1 MMAKLLA
8 LIPALIGAMRDA
20 MRLSGAVQSRTTRSQ
35 WTGNA
40 VTVFIASVLV
50 AVVKIFV
57 PDTPLDD
64 NSVAVG
70 FIMVVAAAIGPLVS
84 RALGFRQDGAPAS
97 PTTSSVDVA
106 PLTPHPVLPDIFVRA
121 KMDGAKSW
129 NRVSGSCDDLTSA
142 GYIFG
147 VSADGAVW
155 NLLDG
160 LPTGE
165 VVPLPKPAT
174 DPAAK
179 DAAWDKLREDLGDG
193 RES

>member
-1 MMAKLLA
+1 MGKLLA
-8 LIPALIGAMRDA
+8 LIPAILGAVRDA

-40 VTVFIASVLV
+40 LAVFIASVIV
-50 AVVKIFV
+50 AVVKVFM

-64 NSVAVG
+64 NGTAIG
-70 FIMVVAAAIGPLVS
+70 FITVLAAALGPILS
-84 RALGFRQDGAPAS
+84 RTVGFRQNGEPAS
-97 PTTSSVDVA
+97 TTTSSVDVA
-106 PLTPHPVLPDIFVRA
+106 PLSTTPVLPLNFVRA
-121 KMDGAKSW
+121 KQDGAKSW

-165 VVPLPKPAT
+165 AVPLPKPAV